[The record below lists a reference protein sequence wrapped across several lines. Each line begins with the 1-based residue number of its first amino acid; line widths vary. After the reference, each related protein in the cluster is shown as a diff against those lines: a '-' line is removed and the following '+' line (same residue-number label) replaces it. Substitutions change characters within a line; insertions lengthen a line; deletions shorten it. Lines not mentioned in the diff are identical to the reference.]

1 MPPELSQAAREDSL
15 IVTNRDFQQKD
26 REEIS
31 EANEMSESVCGSES
45 ENVDP
50 TSQKADTPSS
60 EQDGHSPADQEE
72 VPLEDTVEEDEG
84 EVISAAHRAAYPNAT
99 QVRHVFEE
107 EKESGRMKMRYHQAS
122 LHHTFTNLRIEDLER
137 GLKELKAAFENRD
150 DTWEAP
156 KRTKFPI
163 HRHELR
169 RSYANQF
176 RITRLTA
183 MLHCSQQP
191 ALEVQVTERISPILL
206 TLDNE
211 SQNLSHQMPG
221 NAEGIPLQSGSL
233 KTPERLRI
241 RSWSLLSH
249 LEKITGRAIMGLAQ
263 STKMDGVKVHSGVAF
278 LRPFKFFAEHHD
290 AIRKSHAELE
300 AWMHTGTPSKHR
312 KESQKQAVEPIHE
325 TSTQHDFDDK
335 NLVEDLKLLI
345 HFLDNDLKST
355 LDLRQKVK
363 DGTAL
368 EIEYDDL
375 WHLFARGDIVITPSD
390 PNQAYRVINM
400 AGGRE
405 PLQYEARYPRSDVE
419 KPVPVDGFV
428 LDCLSFGSDGTAYI
442 PKLQRLPIHRFHGKR
457 LITSLPVYPLR
468 FDPKQNALRAEFEA
482 MGTRFLDLTRET
494 SCHKLARGKTLDE
507 PSHDLDN
514 QVIVDMRLAM
524 TAKTEWR
531 MKTSISSEELT
542 RRDKR
547 ETIEGSWCYHREP
560 GCCGGDVIFNDL
572 VYDEEHAAA
581 FGQKLTRMLGPLQE
595 EDLTEEDLML
605 MQPYVY
611 AFVLRSRQWATIWTT
626 DLKEVVFENNF
637 NDLVISEDHKE
648 TVRALV
654 KTHENKRAAESSPG
668 VARSV
673 GTALDL
679 VKGKGAGLVIL
690 LHGPPGVGKTSTA
703 ECVAD
708 DTHRPLFP
716 ITCGDIG
723 ETAAEVETNL
733 QYSFKLAHK
742 WGCVLLLDEADI
754 FLAKRVRDNIRHNA
768 VTSVFLRTLE
778 YYAGILFLTSNRVGA
793 IDPAFKSRIQ
803 MSLSYND
810 LDLPVTL
817 KIYEKFIKRAKEEQ
831 HSTGT
836 QNFKI
841 KEKEIMS
848 FAEKH
853 YNRLELEGRYT
864 WNGRQIRNAF
874 QTAIALVEYQYISK
888 EADEPKPSLG
898 KKQFKKVA
906 RGFKEFD
913 DYLINVNGATE
924 ADEARREGWRYD
936 VRKTVSSPT
945 PHRSTQASRFQQGSK
960 HPARNLESEDS
971 SETEK
976 ESDNDSEDEVKDGR
990 GSEKKANPSTVG
1002 SQSFATAGASLDME
1016 QYQQFLKFQQM
1027 MSGGSK

>member
-1 MPPELSQAAREDSL
+1 MPPELSQAAREDSV
-15 IVTNRDFQQKD
+15 IVTNKEFQQKD
-26 REEIS
+26 REETS
-31 EANEMSESVCGSES
+31 EANKMPESVCGSES

-60 EQDGHSPADQEE
+60 EQDGHSSADQED

-183 MLHCSQQP
+183 MLHCAQQP
-191 ALEVQVTERISPILL
+191 ALEVQVTERIPPTLL
-206 TLDNE
+206 TSDNE
-211 SQNLSHQMPG
+211 SHSLSHQTPG

-290 AIRKSHAELE
+290 AIRKSQAELE
-300 AWMHTGTPSKHR
+300 AWMHTGTPSNHR
-312 KESQKQAVEPIHE
+312 KESQKQAAEPIRE
-325 TSTQHDFDDK
+325 NPTQHDFDDK
-335 NLVEDLKLLI
+335 NLVEDLKLLV

-363 DGTAL
+363 DGMAL

-468 FDPKQNALRAEFEA
+468 FDPKQNTLRAEFEA

-668 VARSV
+668 VSRSV

-831 HSTGT
+831 RSTRT

-906 RGFKEFD
+906 KGFKEFD

-936 VRKTVSSPT
+936 VRKTVPSPT
-945 PHRSTQASRFQQGSK
+945 PHRFTQASRFQQGLK
-960 HPARNLESEDS
+960 NPARNLESEDS

-976 ESDNDSEDEVKDGR
+976 ESDEDSEDEAKERR
-990 GSEKKANPSTVG
+990 GSDKKATPSTVG
-1002 SQSFATAGASLDME
+1002 GQSLATAGVSLDME

-1027 MSGGSK
+1027 MSGGGK

>member
-1 MPPELSQAAREDSL
+1 
-15 IVTNRDFQQKD
+15 
-26 REEIS
+26 
-31 EANEMSESVCGSES
+31 MSESICGFES

-60 EQDGHSPADQEE
+60 EQGGHLPAEQEE
-72 VPLEDTVEEDEG
+72 LPPEDTLKEEEG
-84 EVISAAHRAAYPNAT
+84 EVMRAVHRAAFPDAIE
-99 QVRHVFEE
+99 VRHVFEE
-107 EKESGRMKMRYHQAS
+107 EKESGRMRMRYHQAS

-156 KRTKFPI
+156 KKTKFPI

-183 MLHCSQQP
+183 ILHCAQQP
-191 ALEVQVTERISPILL
+191 ALEVQVTERTPSTLL
-206 TLDNE
+206 TSENE
-211 SQNLSHQMPG
+211 SQSLSHQTIE
-221 NAEGIPLQSGSL
+221 NDEGVSLKSSSL

-263 STKMDGVKVHSGVAF
+263 STMIDGIKVHSGVAF

-290 AIRKSHAELE
+290 VIKKSQAEME
-300 AWMHTGTPSKHR
+300 AWIHTGTPKHR
-312 KESQKQAVEPIHE
+312 RRSHEQANESIRES
-325 TSTQHDFDDK
+325 STQHDFDDK
-335 NLVEDLKLLI
+335 NLVEDLKLLVR
-345 HFLDNDLKST
+345 FLDNDLKST
-355 LDLRQKVK
+355 FDLRQKVK

-375 WHLFARGDIVITPSD
+375 WHLFARGDIVITTSD

-468 FDPKQNALRAEFEA
+468 FDPKHNVLRAEFEA

-524 TAKTEWR
+524 TAKAEWR

-572 VYDEEHAAA
+572 VYDEENAAA
-581 FGQKLTRMLGPLQE
+581 FGQKLTRMLGPLQGK
-595 EDLTEEDLML
+595 DLTQEDLML

-637 NDLVISEDHKE
+637 NDLVISENHKE

-654 KTHENKRAAESSPG
+654 RTHENKRAAEASPG

-690 LHGPPGVGKTSTA
+690 FHGPPGVGKTSTA

-768 VTSVFLRTLE
+768 VMSVFLRTLE

-810 LDLPVTL
+810 LDLLVTL

-906 RGFKEFD
+906 KGFKEFD
-913 DYLINVNGATE
+913 NYLINVNGATE
-924 ADEARREGWRYD
+924 ADDARRDGWRHD
-936 VRKTVSSPT
+936 IRKTVSSPM
-945 PHRSTQASRFQQGSK
+945 PYKSTQAGRIQQGSK

-971 SETEK
+971 SETGN
-976 ESDNDSEDEVKDGR
+976 ESDEDSENDTKDGR
-990 GSEKKANPSTVG
+990 ASEKNATPSTVAG
-1002 SQSFATAGASLDME
+1002 QSLAAAGASVDME
-1016 QYQQFLKFQQM
+1016 QYQQFLKFQKM
-1027 MSGGSK
+1027 MSGGGK